1 MKSNIEPTFSKSI
14 EFNSSEIIMIIT
26 MVNFVLSQVKTLKQS
41 EIDTLDSIIDKLD
54 APEHLQNN

>member
-41 EIDTLDSIIDKLD
+41 EIDTLEGIIDKLD